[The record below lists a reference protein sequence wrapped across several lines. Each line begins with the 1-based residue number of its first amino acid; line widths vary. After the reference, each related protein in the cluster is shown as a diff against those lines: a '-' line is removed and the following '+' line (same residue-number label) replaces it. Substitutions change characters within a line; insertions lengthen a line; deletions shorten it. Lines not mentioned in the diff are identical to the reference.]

1 MGTGAPL
8 VLGCE
13 VLIIGLIAIIVV
25 IIIISIDVLF
35 SVVFDVGSSLCLC
48 WVAEIVALVV
58 GSRNTGVIN
67 IRSAYRKFFFLLY
80 IVV

>member
-25 IIIISIDVLF
+25 IIVL
-35 SVVFDVGSSLCLC
+35 VLM
-48 WVAEIVALVV
+48 
-58 GSRNTGVIN
+58 
-67 IRSAYRKFFFLLY
+67 FF
-80 IVV
+80 VCV

>member
-25 IIIISIDVLF
+25 IIVLVLMF
-35 SVVFDVGSSLCLC
+35 FLFVFDVGLSLCFVLGTGL
-48 WVAEIVALVV
+48 VALV
-58 GSRNTGVIN
+58 GSYRDASIIN
-67 IRSAYRKFFFLLY
+67 PYLTDRIFSR
-80 IVV
+80 II

>member
-25 IIIISIDVLF
+25 IIVSVLMCF
-35 SVVFDVGSSLCLC
+35 FCLCLTLVYHCVLC
-48 WVAEIVALVV
+48 WVQ
-58 GSRNTGVIN
+58 G
-67 IRSAYRKFFFLLY
+67 
-80 IVV
+80 